1 MSEGEEPA
9 GGLRPTIDERI
20 AELEAESKT
29 KEEMVLILYNE
40 GYSTREIMARKL
52 PLKALKTRPESD
64 DSIMGAIAGTA
75 KGSGYLDEFK
85 TMIRSQISRS
95 RELTEVCSDV
105 GLGVLLAGL
114 SKSGVTMDE
123 FQRIALKREGLREAL
138 VRAGETAF
146 KALEY
151 YQSDLVGTVEGER
164 DEARAYASLLE
175 SRLEE
180 LMKYTDPRIRMER
193 MIQTYLLSGG
203 SDTEVLTSLLDKWL
217 AMEVTNVKLDLMR

>member
-1 MSEGEEPA
+1 MSGEEKTAEGPK
-9 GGLRPTIDERI
+9 PTIDERI
-20 AELEAESKT
+20 AELETEGKT
-29 KEEMVLILYNE
+29 KAEMVLILYGE
-40 GYSTREIMARKL
+40 GYNTREIMERKL

-85 TMIRSQISRS
+85 TMIRVQISRS

-114 SKSGVTMDE
+114 AKSGVSMAE
-123 FQRIALKREGLREAL
+123 FQSIALKREGLREAL

-164 DEARAYASLLE
+164 DEARAYASLMEGKLD
-175 SRLEE
+175 E
-180 LMKYTDPRIRMER
+180 LAKHMDPRLRMER
-193 MIQTYLLSGG
+193 MIHTYLLSGG
-203 SDTEVLTSLLDKWL
+203 SDTEILTSLLDKWL
-217 AMEVTNVKLDLMR
+217 AMEVTDVKLELMR

>member
-1 MSEGEEPA
+1 LSGEKEPA
-9 GGLRPTIDERI
+9 EGPKPTIDERI
-20 AELEAESKT
+20 AELEVEGKT
-29 KEEMVLILYNE
+29 RGEMVLILYAE
-40 GYSTREIMARKL
+40 GYNTREIMERKL
-52 PLKALKTRPESD
+52 PLKALKARPESE

-105 GLGVLLAGL
+105 GMGVLLAGL

-138 VRAGETAF
+138 VRAGETTF

-151 YQSDLVGTVEGER
+151 YQSDLVSKVEEER
-164 DEARAYASLLE
+164 DEARAYSSYLAAQWEDIAKQLDPKF
-175 SRLEE
+175 RLE
-180 LMKYTDPRIRMER
+180 K
-193 MIQTYLLSGG
+193 MIHTYLLSGG
-203 SDTEVLTSLLDKWL
+203 ADSAVLISLIDKWL
-217 AMEVTNVKLDLMR
+217 SIEMGAVKLEMMR